1 MKNSPLV
8 INPAIKKEIM
18 LHNQFYDAQST
29 FSLFSLLPLFI
40 LNNALFAPEKFDIQ
54 PK

>member
-29 FSLFSLLPLFI
+29 FSLLPLFI
-40 LNNALFAPEKFDIQ
+40 VNNALFAPEKFDIQ